1 MKFKKIILLGLSA
14 LSSISLFG
22 IAASCNETKQKS
34 GQADKESVTVNSSLK
49 QAQVEFNDKIAK
61 LDAYIK
67 TNLETIPD
75 YKNALV
81 SKKTELVN
89 LSQQAKENEAKLK
102 ELSKLV
108 DTNIAKFDKLLLVK
122 NQIESDS
129 YSALNVDSLKPELK
143 PEISGTKTV
152 YSSDAS
158 DLVSP
163 SIQLSDELVEVISN
177 EEPIVVD
184 LVTQAKSSS
193 DEQTATKAQESI
205 DAGKIKVQKKFIIRQ
220 KEFPQIKKEV
230 TKTYEI
236 EGYLTKQKVEEIL
249 ETAVNNLT
257 VELNNKS
264 KLEIAE
270 SKDPRYTSKAAKV
283 LNGNYSEE
291 SLAKAVRVLGMDD
304 RFDVGVVAVDTD
316 VKNGKVW
323 LKPFVAL
330 KGEKN
335 GFRKFKH
342 KPNTDHGDVRRSS
355 FVFDQLPK
363 LDIAPAGYV
372 ELFNLRDIISVS
384 DEKILS
390 QLSKTSMNDVAFSEI
405 TTDILTKSLV
415 LKSNTLKTQANDY
428 SMELPSTF
436 LQDIK
441 ATVTDVKLIR
451 TKIKNSEQPGPIALI
466 YTVSIS
472 TEKVPGNIYLGKK
485 SAILKD
491 LATEQKTATFSQK
504 LDSYVPK
511 DTDQPTTPSSRPST
525 GTSDNNEVAPANA
538 EEYKQPFVFAK
549 VTKGNKQYDGATK
562 FDSIV
567 KKKEAYD
574 KKQKKA
580 GGLIQLYKSSKNTID
595 GFGIASGGND
605 VDNIVITIKEG
616 LDLSKILST
625 LDAKASS
632 NNKYFEGAFNK
643 EARTITIKFKT
654 SFSGQDVHEQTFT
667 FATAPVANEGTLKE
681 NAQPTTTPLSTP
693 QTGGTEEKAQAD
705 QPSSSTE
712 SNSNNSQTEKESPSS
727 DTSAPKPA
735 VVTSESSETATSP
748 KAAETA
754 DTSTEEAKTNSETP
768 NSSGATGATE
778 STPSPEK
785 QVSDSPAE
793 TRGQVEP
800 STTTLPENT
809 SPSTTDTNTS
819 TDTRENSVATEQ
831 PQGDQPQESSSTPA
845 EKVNSV
851 DKFMESIDLSK
862 VFKKLDSVTVEKIE
876 EFIKPNSKYYKV
888 PTDKSSLVHVAR
900 SKKDIGKLRTVATKE
915 GKKKIDSIVFAE
927 ISEIMNGYFITVD
940 KSVESIKNIKGGNP
954 ITNAKVEYDAES
966 KTISLT
972 AKVYKYD
979 GDGLANNWK
988 NAVELSDKE
997 YTFTIKLA

>member
-129 YSALNVDSLKPELK
+129 YSALNVDLLKPELK

-363 LDIAPAGYV
+363 LDIAPAGYA

-549 VTKGNKQYDGATK
+549 VTKGNKQYDGAK
-562 FDSIV
+562 QFDSIS
-567 KKKEAYD
+567 KTIKTKD
-574 KKQKKA
+574 KNIKDK
-580 GGLIQLYKSSKNTID
+580 GLLQLYKESTKTIAGLGITSGGNEPNNLIISFKQGIDSSKLVSTATPKNNNKNTI
-595 GFGIASGGND
+595 
-605 VDNIVITIKEG
+605 
-616 LDLSKILST
+616 
-625 LDAKASS
+625 
-632 NNKYFEGAFNK
+632 YFEGVFEPETK
-643 EARTITIKFKT
+643 TIKIKFKT
-654 SFSGQDVHEQTFT
+654 KFTGDQVFEQALVFETLSNSSNNISNEPQADSSTTSDDV
-667 FATAPVANEGTLKE
+667 NK
-681 NAQPTTTPLSTP
+681 TTTHVENSTNKP
-693 QTGGTEEKAQAD
+693 QANTE
-705 QPSSSTE
+705 PSSS
-712 SNSNNSQTEKESPSS
+712 
-727 DTSAPKPA
+727 D
-735 VVTSESSETATSP
+735 VRTSESTAQPNTPENNNASREG
-748 KAAETA
+748 AT
-754 DTSTEEAKTNSETP
+754 TNSDTT

-793 TRGQVEP
+793 TREQAEP
-800 STTTLPENT
+800 SATTSPENT

-819 TDTRENSVATEQ
+819 TDTHENSVATEQ
-831 PQGDQPQESSSTPA
+831 PQGDQPQESSSTPD
-845 EKVNSV
+845 ENVNSV
-851 DKFMESIDLSK
+851 DKFMESVDLSK
-862 VFKKLDSVTVEKIE
+862 AFKKLDSVTTEQIE
-876 EFIKPNSKYYKV
+876 DFIKSGGKYYKE
-888 PTDKSSLVHVAR
+888 PTEKSSIVHVAR
-900 SKKDIGKLRTVATKE
+900 SKKDIGKLRTVTTKKD
-915 GKKKIDSIVFAE
+915 KKTIKAIIFAE
-927 ISEIMNGYFITVD
+927 LSEIMKGYFVTTD
-940 KSVESIKNIKGGNP
+940 NSVESIKGIKSGDP
-954 ITNAKVEYDAES
+954 ITNAKVKYNAET

-972 AKVYKYD
+972 AKVYKYE
-979 GDGLANNWK
+979 GNGLADNWK